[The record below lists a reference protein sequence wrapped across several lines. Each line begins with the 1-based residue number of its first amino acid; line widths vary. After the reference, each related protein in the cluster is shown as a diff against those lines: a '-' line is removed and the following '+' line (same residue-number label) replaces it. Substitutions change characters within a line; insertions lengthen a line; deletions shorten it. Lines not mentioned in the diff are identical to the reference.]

1 MIEMFKECYKLLEDD
16 VELLRERFLEGEKGR
31 DEVEV
36 IFFEIW
42 KELSVFED
50 VNEKGSDIE
59 DF

>member
-36 IFFEIW
+36 IFFEI
-42 KELSVFED
+42 
-50 VNEKGSDIE
+50 
-59 DF
+59 